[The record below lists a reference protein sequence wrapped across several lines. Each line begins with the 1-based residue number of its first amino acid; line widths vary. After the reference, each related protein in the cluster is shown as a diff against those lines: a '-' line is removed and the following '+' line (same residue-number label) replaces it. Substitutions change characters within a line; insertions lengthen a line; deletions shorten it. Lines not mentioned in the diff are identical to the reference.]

1 MRLAAVEGGG
11 TTFVAAIAEGS
22 PTNIVEREEWPTT
35 NPAETIGRV
44 ADWLAARSYDRLG
57 IACFGPVDLN
67 RNSPTYGYITT
78 TPKAGWRYTDVLGP
92 LSAVRPVVPCAF
104 DTDVN
109 GPALGEYRHASVH
122 GSSITSCAYITVG
135 TGIGVGLVVRA
146 FHDPALPLLSASSAS
161 LPRADQRRVRARTY
175 APGRRPPVH
184 AAPQGRRQFQR
195 AVGPARVPVRRAYG
209 RGDGRDARHIDACW
223 CGPLGPRDPTR

>member
-109 GPALGEYRHASVH
+109 GPALGEYRHARAH

-146 FHDPALPLLSASSAS
+146 FHDPALPLLSASSAPP
-161 LPRADQRRVRARTY
+161 PRRSTASACTDSCTRKAATCACRATRATAISAGSRTRAR
-175 APGRRPPVH
+175 
-184 AAPQGRRQFQR
+184 
-195 AVGPARVPVRRAYG
+195 ARSTG
-209 RGDGRDARHIDACW
+209 
-223 CGPLGPRDPTR
+223 